1 MLWRCALVNILTE
14 AFATQEDS
22 NDSVSCYSLGA
33 GRAYSFGLLYLLLCH
48 LFISTF
54 SVNRKG
60 PFSPMPVCDGAFF
73 TAAQNQQQLN
83 NSDHGPVSNFAL
95 HCKFCRCLADEF
107 LS

>member
-1 MLWRCALVNILTE
+1 M
-14 AFATQEDS
+14 QEDC

-73 TAAQNQQQLN
+73 TAVYSSLFKRAAQY
-83 NSDHGPVSNFAL
+83 SIFR
-95 HCKFCRCLADEF
+95 F
-107 LS
+107 

>member
-1 MLWRCALVNILTE
+1 M
-14 AFATQEDS
+14 QEDS

-73 TAAQNQQQLN
+73 TAVQNQQQSHESHQSHISKDLLF
-83 NSDHGPVSNFAL
+83 SN
-95 HCKFCRCLADEF
+95 
-107 LS
+107 

>member
-1 MLWRCALVNILTE
+1 M
-14 AFATQEDS
+14 QEDS

-33 GRAYSFGLLYLLLCH
+33 GRAYSFGLLHLLLCH

-60 PFSPMPVCDGAFF
+60 PFSPMPICDGAFF

>member
-1 MLWRCALVNILTE
+1 MLWRFALVNILTE

-33 GRAYSFGLLYLLLCH
+33 GRAYFFGLLYLLLCH

-60 PFSPMPVCDGAFF
+60 LFSPMPICDGAFF
-73 TAAQNQQQLN
+73 TAAQNQQQIN
-83 NSDHGPVSNFAL
+83 NKHGSVF
-95 HCKFCRCLADEF
+95 
-107 LS
+107 